1 MIESPVMKTALL
13 VVDVQRAL
21 CTGDY
26 ATFDAERVISRI
38 NEVIAKV
45 RSSGS
50 PVILVQHEAT
60 EGAFTHGSEGWQL
73 AEGLESRASDLFI
86 RKSASDSFH
95 NTDLQERLQALGV
108 DHLIVCGM
116 QSEFCVDSTIRRA
129 LALGY
134 PVTVVAD
141 GHTTLDNSVLSAD
154 LISRHHNYT
163 WSDLTSYGPRAIP
176 VPAHEV
182 QVPV

>member
-1 MIESPVMKTALL
+1 MKTALL

-21 CTGDY
+21 CVGDS
-26 ATFDAERVISRI
+26 ATVDAERVISRI
-38 NEVIAKV
+38 NGVIAKV
-45 RSSGS
+45 RSSER
-50 PVILVQHEAT
+50 PVIFVQHEAA
-60 EGAFTHGSEGWQL
+60 EGAFVQGSEGWRL
-73 AEGLESRASDLFI
+73 ADGLESRDSDIFI

-95 NTDLQERLQALGV
+95 NTELQERLQAHGV

-141 GHTTLDNSVLSAD
+141 GHTTMDNPVLSAD

-163 WSDLTSYGPRAIP
+163 WSDLTSYGPRATP

-182 QVPV
+182 QIPA